1 MFGKL
6 KKKLDRKMRRRIR
19 KTTAAMLLV
28 SAITVAAIPVP
39 EAAAAGGEAGHSKP
53 VITNAGDAD
62 AATGSKIPK
71 LDPDTTTIYCTG
83 DNKFQFAYG
92 TVDNVTNVAI
102 LVGYVATPL
111 PDGHLE
117 IPETLNAYVPYTDAS
132 GTNRGLAAASR
143 NGAKPLYYRAVTRV
157 TATRTANIPDGYI
170 AGTTKL
176 NYGLWSIQRAEVPE
190 VETSTNRNRFQA
202 GAAEVPSADGK
213 IMTQTIT
220 YFTFNHNPCEYD
232 TETTWNIPG
241 VVYYTYNTDKVS
253 GDDSNYKESAAAW
266 EYCRL
271 PFDESLAQIGLGG
284 KDGFRKSIEM
294 SEKVLDEAALG
305 LEATEYFTDATAS
318 SGGWLTGVDVNCI
331 SSQRVTTD
339 QNGIYKIDPNKTAQ
353 NTSFFTNGANIQS
366 ISLPKTLRV
375 IADYSFY
382 NCTNLREV
390 TFNEGSMIAVLGESA
405 FEGCT
410 GMRTFKMATACAV
423 ETIGQSAFRNCS
435 NLQTFYFPSAI
446 TAIGDK
452 AFEGCTR
459 LASITYEED
468 NCNIRRIG
476 DDVFRNCASL
486 KEIVLPE
493 NLEETGDALFEGCSA
508 LEHVTLP
515 DNPNFNDLFFSDFK
529 GCTSLK
535 WIDVLNDRTTFDLTF
550 NPDPELK
557 FDVEKFKE
565 QVGEQFY
572 FIGSSSGAC
581 KIHNEITK
589 EYSIAFKYRDTEV
602 FEVIKQDANGS
613 KLTYQANKEGELL
626 GITIDGTKHF
636 DAVIPGSV
644 GPYPITA
651 IGSDFKGNKNVD
663 SIYIP
668 NTVVR
673 IADEAFMGCNS
684 LKKVT
689 FQETNKIE
697 IGSIGKNAFYTQEGS
712 TAEVPTTLTFV
723 GNIDFNSG
731 PFMYAMDPENTYN
744 SPDQPVSHIEFSSGN
759 PTNIH
764 VKYDAETG
772 KRIVCSVPKADD
784 IMNKV
789 KAAIEAG
796 ESSVTYSEDDEYYQ
810 ALKEALISTGGYN
823 NADGS
828 IIIDGENGINARIT
842 EIAKAY
848 LADKTVPTDSPNVT
862 AAFLSAI
869 DVTLPTGIQGIGKEL
884 FSKAN
889 DENTV
894 KAADVAEN
902 ASAIPEDA
910 DFANKYLRSI
920 TMRDIEKLDDYTF
933 YGCEALETVVMYPSN
948 AENGES
954 IGNYAFGQCK
964 NLKSV
969 TIPNTTSEMGI
980 RPFAHDAGV
989 NAVYFT
995 GESTTPGTGTAGE
1008 NFSCKDGIIY
1018 EGNNGQR
1025 DAIVE
1030 CLVERGGNIGSMM
1043 VGPEELAGIT
1053 KIYPEAF
1060 MDCEQIVMVDLTN
1073 TNVEKIPEFCF
1084 ANASDL
1090 TQLKLPLACGELEDY
1105 SLKDTNLKSL
1115 RVVNSNVRFPTNK
1128 VFYSSD
1134 DEDNVLHNVEVTC
1147 PAGST
1152 AEKLMNTNVKYGWKP
1167 GNETILPS
1175 YTITFLDDDSRTVIK
1190 EVIAQQGQD
1199 VVPPTD
1205 EELAPF
1211 LAKHPGMYFDKW
1223 LPGGYS
1229 PAVKDM
1235 YVQATYT
1242 DEAPVTWTVRF
1253 VNDDLKLIVEREV
1266 LDGGVAEEPK
1276 TPTSYRGEQYKFL
1289 GWISVPEE
1297 DGAGEIQMNN
1307 ITGNVMFMA
1316 SYDYLNGG
1324 TSGNNPNDPNN
1335 PNNPNNPNG
1344 GNNND
1349 PNNPNG
1355 GNNNDPNNPNG
1366 GNNNDPNNPNGG
1378 NNGDNNN
1385 NNSNGPLYTLTVVN
1399 GSGSGDYAEGTT
1411 VVIAAF
1417 DPNTGY
1423 EFYNW
1428 TSSEED
1434 TNFASKT
1441 MSATTFKMPA
1451 KNLTVTANYRTKSE
1465 TGNSITSRRT
1475 EGTITSA
1482 PSSNTG
1488 SVSSSNSGGSGNNGD
1503 GNSSNSGSTIEV
1515 SRPGISDTTVASATV
1530 NGSTDNFVVKVTED
1544 GQATAAVAEALRNE
1558 YGDLENIHYFAMDI
1572 SLYDETGTTKITD
1585 TSGLSVTITLPIP
1598 DELRQYA
1605 GNNKVGAVIGG
1616 NNLDKLNA
1624 RFTTVNGVPCV
1635 TFTATHFSP
1644 YTVYVDTANL
1654 SDGAFDATPK
1664 TGDAIHPKW
1673 FLAVGLALFSAV
1685 LFLKKDRKVNPS
1697 AA

>member
-39 EAAAAGGEAGHSKP
+39 DAAAAGGEAGHSKS
-53 VITNAGDAD
+53 VTTNAGNAD

-71 LDPDTTTIYCTG
+71 LDPATTTIYCTG

-92 TVDNVTNVAI
+92 NVDGYTNVGI

-111 PDGHLE
+111 PDGHLDV
-117 IPETLNAYVPYTDAS
+117 PETLNAYVPYTDAS
-132 GTNRGLAAASR
+132 GTNRGLAAASK

-202 GAAEVPSADGK
+202 GAAEVPDADGK

-241 VVYYTYNTDKVS
+241 VVYYTYNTDKIS
-253 GDDSNYKESAAAW
+253 GTDSNYTESAAAW

-271 PFDESLAQIGLGG
+271 PFDETLMQIGFEEG
-284 KDGFRKSIEM
+284 KTSFRKSIEM
-294 SEKVLDEAALG
+294 STKILDETDLD

-339 QNGIYKIDPNKTAQ
+339 KDGIYKINPNIDSK

-486 KEIVLPE
+486 KEVVLPE

-515 DNPNFNDLFFSDFK
+515 DNPNFNDLFFSDFN

-535 WIDVLNDRTTFDLTF
+535 WIDVLNDRTTFKTDPAYKF
-550 NPDPELK
+550 N
-557 FDVEKFKE
+557 VENFKA

-589 EYSIAFKYRDTEV
+589 EYAIAFMYRDTEI
-602 FEVIKQDANGS
+602 FEIIKQDEKNGS

-626 GITIDGTKHF
+626 SITIEGNKPF
-636 DAVIPGSV
+636 DAEVPGSV

-651 IGSDFKGNKNVD
+651 IGNDFKGNKNIQ

-668 NTVVR
+668 NTVMR
-673 IADEAFMGCNS
+673 IADEAFMGCNN
-684 LKKVT
+684 LGKVT
-689 FQETNKIE
+689 FQERNKIE
-697 IGSIGKNAFYTQEGS
+697 YIGENAFYTQDGS
-712 TAEVPTTLTFV
+712 TESVPTTLTFV
-723 GNIDFNSG
+723 GNIDFTSV
-731 PFMYAMDPENTYN
+731 PFMYAMEPENTYN
-744 SPDQPVSHIEFSSGN
+744 NNNQPVSHIEFSSGN

-764 VKYDAETG
+764 VKYDADTG
-772 KRIVCSVPKADD
+772 KRVVCSVPEAD
-784 IMNKV
+784 KV
-789 KAAIEAG
+789 MAKIYDEK
-796 ESSVTYSEDDEYYQ
+796 DEYYQ
-810 ALKEALISTGGYN
+810 ALKAALIDAGYSGTVSGN
-823 NADGS
+823 QPDESA
-828 IIIDGENGINARIT
+828 IKARIDA
-842 EIAKAY
+842 IVDAY
-848 LADKTVPTDSPNVT
+848 LANQTIPDDSPNVT

-869 DVTLPTGIQGIGKEL
+869 DITLPTGIQGIQKEL
-884 FSKAN
+884 FSRAN
-889 DENTV
+889 DKNTV
-894 KAADVAEN
+894 DETADVVEN
-902 ASAIPEDA
+902 ASVIPKDSNGRN
-910 DFANKYLRSI
+910 DANKYLRSI
-920 TMRDIEKLDDYTF
+920 TMRDIEELDDYTF
-933 YGCEALETVVMYPSN
+933 YGCESLETVVMYPSN
-948 AENGES
+948 AENGER
-954 IGNYAFGQCK
+954 IGNYAFGQCES
-964 NLKSV
+964 LKSV
-969 TIPNTTSEMGI
+969 IIPNTTSEMGI
-980 RPFAHDAGV
+980 RPFADDAGV
-989 NAVYFT
+989 TAVYFT
-995 GESTTPGTGTAGE
+995 GESATPGASTEGE

-1152 AEKLMNTNVKYGWKP
+1152 AEKLMNTNAKYGWKP

-1335 PNNPNNPNG
+1335 PNNPNG

-1378 NNGDNNN
+1378 NNGDNNNN

-1451 KNLTVTANYRTKSE
+1451 KNLTVTANYKTKSE

-1503 GNSSNSGSTIEV
+1503 GNSSNSGSTVEV